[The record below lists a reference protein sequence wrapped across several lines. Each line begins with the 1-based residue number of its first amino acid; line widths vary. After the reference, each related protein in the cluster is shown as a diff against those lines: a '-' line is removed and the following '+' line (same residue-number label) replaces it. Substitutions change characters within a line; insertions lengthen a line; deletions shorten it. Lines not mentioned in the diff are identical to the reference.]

1 MKFGQQVLP
10 EFVVVQHERD
20 RQVLEGLKYY
30 FKCGYIKINQ
40 KYHSKISFQ
49 EFALSETTHKNLDSS
64 VTQHSDQNN
73 TSSNRLCFVVRNQ
86 KHLWDIIIPFFEKH
100 KLKTKKRIDFEKF
113 RQILLLMQQQQH
125 LTESGLEHI
134 QKIVH
139 AMRKYYVLTRKDHLR
154 KGETTCVGPTH
165 QKPNR
170 R

>member
-1 MKFGQQVLP
+1 MP

-20 RQVLEGLKYY
+20 RQVLQGLKAY
-30 FKCGYIKINQ
+30 FNCGYIQINP
-40 KYHSKISFQ
+40 KSNSKIYSK
-49 EFALSETTHKNLDSS
+49 EFALSETNHPNLVSS
-64 VTQHSDQNN
+64 VTQHYDQNN

-86 KHLWDIIIPFFEKH
+86 KHLCDIIIPFFEKH

-113 RQILLLMQQQQH
+113 RQILWLMQQQQH

-139 AMRKYYVLTRKDHLR
+139 AMRKNYVLARKDPLH

>member
-1 MKFGQQVLP
+1 MKLGQQVLP
-10 EFVVVQHERD
+10 EFVLVQPERE
-20 RQVLEGLKYY
+20 RQVLQGLKSY
-30 FKCGYIKINQ
+30 FQCGYIHPKS
-40 KYHSKISFQ
+40 HSKRSFQ

-125 LTESGLEHI
+125 LTESGLKHI

-139 AMRKYYVLTRKDHLR
+139 AMRQD
-154 KGETTCVGPTH
+154 
-165 QKPNR
+165 
-170 R
+170 